1 MGNLILARPKE
12 FGCLGIVDTSM
23 MNKGMTCEVYAVNL
37 QCNAM
42 NLRSFILNCK
52 GSDGGHE
59 PMKLIISLDRS
70 SNIPLNPFIA
80 HHSIRI

>member
-42 NLRSFILNCK
+42 NLQSFILNCK
-52 GSDGGHE
+52 GSDEGHE
-59 PMKLIISLDRS
+59 
-70 SNIPLNPFIA
+70 SNHQFG
-80 HHSIRI
+80 